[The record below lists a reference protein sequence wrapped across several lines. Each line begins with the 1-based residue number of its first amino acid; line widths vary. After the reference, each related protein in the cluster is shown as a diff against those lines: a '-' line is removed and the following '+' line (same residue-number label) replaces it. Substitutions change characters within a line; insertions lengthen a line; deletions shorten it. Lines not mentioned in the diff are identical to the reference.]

1 MIIRRRLFSSYD
13 EEDYKE
19 SKRSKKRKIATGMIG
34 GGLTAVGASHVIG
47 FNEGKKLYKDLTGN
61 DISVKELKNLSP
73 QKNMELSAKIL
84 NKSIEPDKNISIT
97 TTTKKTPNGSVV
109 IKRVEHGVKLSP
121 YGKKMLKKGAVI
133 GGLNVAGKIA
143 VPLGAAGLIINRK
156 QKRKD

>member
-19 SKRSKKRKIATGMIG
+19 SKRSKKRKIAAGMIG
-34 GGLTAVGASHVIG
+34 GGLTAVGASHIIG
-47 FNEGKKLYKDLTGN
+47 LNEGKKLYKDLTGN

-73 QKNMELSAKIL
+73 QKNIELSAKIL
-84 NKSIEPDKNISIT
+84 NKSLEPDKNISIT
-97 TTTKKTPNGSVV
+97 TTKKTPNSNVV
-109 IKRVEHGVKLSP
+109 VKRVEHGVKLSP

-156 QKRKD
+156 QKKKD